1 MVKNKKNKRICA
13 NTYFVEKKVLLI
25 NNYYHFCESEY
36 LGLLFMWKEFIIP
49 RAKCFQYI
57 IAIYLIT
64 FPWIH
69 FLKIFKK

>member
-36 LGLLFMWKEFIIP
+36 LGLLFM
-49 RAKCFQYI
+49 
-57 IAIYLIT
+57 
-64 FPWIH
+64 
-69 FLKIFKK
+69 

>member
-13 NTYFVEKKVLLI
+13 NTYFVEKKVLMI

-49 RAKCFQYI
+49 RAKYFQYI
-57 IAIYLIT
+57 IHLLRFT
-64 FPWIH
+64 
-69 FLKIFKK
+69 